1 MNLLGTQSELD
12 EDAAAKLHNRLPF
25 RISLAT
31 RADMDAVARLR
42 TASYGRHLPE
52 LGERL
57 AQSEPAD
64 FEAGCEV
71 LVATSKLDG
80 SLLGTLR
87 IHSNVLKPL
96 PLEASVDL
104 PLPYVGSRMAEATRL
119 CIKSSTASSLVRSAL
134 FKAFYFYCA
143 DQQIDWM
150 LAVGRRPVDRLYDA
164 LLFSDVGEPGR
175 YLPMAHVGNLPHRAM
190 SLATASVEPSW
201 MRAGHPLY
209 GFFFLNEHVDID
221 LSGAKSLEDLER
233 SKRLAMPMAP
243 AAHPHLTLAAN
254 NGLHYPFLSVPMP
267 TAAAA

>member
-42 TASYGRHLPE
+42 TSSYGRHLPE

-104 PLPYVGSRMAEATRL
+104 SSAYAGSRMAEATRL

-143 DQQIDWM
+143 EQQVDWM

-164 LLFSDVGEPGR
+164 LLFSDVGEAGR
-175 YLPMAHVGNLPHRAM
+175 YVPMAHVGNVPHRAM

-201 MRAGHPLY
+201 MRAGHALY
-209 GFFFLNEHVDID
+209 GFFFLNDHLDID
-221 LSGAKSLEDLER
+221 LSGAKSLEDLEHSR
-233 SKRLAMPMAP
+233 RVALPMAP
-243 AAHPHLTLAAN
+243 TARPHLALAAS
-254 NGLHYPFLSVPMP
+254 NGLSYQLLSVPMQAGI
-267 TAAAA
+267 AA